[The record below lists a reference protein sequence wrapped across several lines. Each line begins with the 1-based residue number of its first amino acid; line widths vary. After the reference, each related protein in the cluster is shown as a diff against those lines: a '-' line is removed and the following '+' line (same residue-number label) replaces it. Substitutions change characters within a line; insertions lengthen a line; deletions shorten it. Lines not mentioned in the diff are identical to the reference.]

1 MNIGTGKYDLQRLI
15 FHDIVDNEIRY
26 ELLQHFAVQAA
37 SCQHSCHAPQVSTAT
52 LHPPTTPATDHAHKT
67 PIGEHHS
74 DHHRL

>member
-52 LHPPTTPATDHAHKT
+52 APTHHA
-67 PIGEHHS
+67 G
-74 DHHRL
+74 HRPRSPDTHW